1 MKVIV
6 RPPLTLPVTAL
17 NKSTPN
23 KMIIKTS
30 PIAFAVSLMLA
41 AGASAQIQG
50 PSTGST
56 PHATPLAA
64 GVTTWSIA
72 TVDNTGA
79 NPDDTFTN
87 LITGV
92 PNSYGMVGIPD
103 GMGSFDNGD
112 GTFTVL
118 MNHELGNT
126 AGAIRDHGSRGALVS
141 KWIVNKDTLAVVGG
155 ADLIQT
161 VKLWNGAGYTSYNSA
176 STMPNTGA
184 PYNGAFGRFCS
195 ADLPE
200 ISAFSNGLLG
210 TTARIFMNGEEIGA
224 PGRAFAHIVTGPEAG
239 VSYELP
245 RLGKFS
251 WENSNA
257 CPFPQN
263 KTVVIGM
270 DDASPGQVYVYVGT
284 KTNTGTEVD
293 KAGLTNGVL
302 YGVKVTGSPSESR
315 STNVGIA
322 AVGGTRPFTMQI
334 KNVNGNVENQ
344 TGAQLQTDS
353 VANGVTEFLRPED
366 GSWDTKNPNRF
377 YFATTDRYNQI
388 KDGVGLQDARSRL
401 WALEFTNIANPEAG
415 GVIRLLI
422 EGGETLA
429 NGGQN
434 MMDNIGTD
442 VDGNLTIVE
451 DVGNQQ
457 HNGKFSR
464 YNAATGALQI
474 LAQHDQAR
482 FGNIGVSAV
491 TPYSQD
497 EEFSGDHDIT
507 TIMAGSL
514 LNTGGVN
521 DRFYLFCDQAHYNT
535 GITTAQVEGGQMIL
549 LRAPAAPSPINN
561 AQSARSGTIRDRRTG
576 RYLQNFTV
584 TNTTA
589 ASLSGPL
596 HVALDNLT
604 TGVSLANGAGTTSNV
619 LPLGSPFIVIPGGP
633 LAPGASAS
641 VQLQFINP
649 SNGPINYHGRVL
661 NGLGT
666 P

>member
-1 MKVIV
+1 MI
-6 RPPLTLPVTAL
+6 AHA
-17 NKSTPN
+17 PN
-23 KMIIKTS
+23 NSKPTKMTNKTS
-30 PIAFAVSLMLA
+30 SIALAVSLVLA

-56 PHATPLAA
+56 PHATPVAA

-92 PNSYGMVGIPD
+92 PNSYGMAGIPD
-103 GMGSFDNGD
+103 GMGSFDNFD
-112 GTFTVL
+112 GTLTVL
-118 MNHELGNT
+118 MNHEIGNT
-126 AGAIRDHGSRGALVS
+126 NGVARAHGSVGAFVS

-155 ADLIQT
+155 ADLTQT

-176 STMPNTGA
+176 SPMPNLGA
-184 PYNGAFGRFCS
+184 PYRGAFGRFCS

-200 ISAFSNGLLG
+200 ISAFANGLLG
-210 TTARIFMNGEEIGA
+210 TTERIFMNGEEIGND
-224 PGRAFAHIVTGPEAG
+224 GRAFAHIVTGPEAG

-270 DDASPGQVYVYVGT
+270 DDTTPGQVYVYVGT

-293 KAGLTNGVL
+293 KAGLTNGAL
-302 YGVKVTGSPSESR
+302 YGVKVTGFPAESR
-315 STNVGIA
+315 STNLGSL

-334 KNVNGNVENQ
+334 KNGNGNVANQ
-344 TGAQLQTDS
+344 TGAQLQADS

-388 KDGVGLQDARSRL
+388 KDGVGAQDGRSRL
-401 WALEFTNIANPEAG
+401 WALEFTNIANPVAG
-415 GVIRLLI
+415 GVIRLLV
-422 EGGETLA
+422 EGGEILA

-442 VDGNLTIVE
+442 VDGNVTIVE

-464 YNAATGALQI
+464 YNAATGVLQI

-482 FGNIGVSAV
+482 FGNIGVAS
-491 TPYSQD
+491 TFPYSQD

-507 TIMAGSL
+507 AIMAGSA
-514 LNTGGVN
+514 LNTGGSS
-521 DRFYLFCDQAHYNT
+521 DRFYLFCDQAHYNNVSSP
-535 GITTAQVEGGQMIL
+535 GANLTTAQVEGGQIL
-549 LRAPAAPSPINN
+549 LMRAPAVTSPINN
-561 AQSARSGTIRDRRTG
+561 AQSARSGIIRDRRTG
-576 RYLQNFTV
+576 LYLQNFTV

-589 ASLSGPL
+589 ASLTGPFY
-596 HVALDNLT
+596 VALDNLT
-604 TGVSLANGAGTTSNV
+604 TGVSLANSAGTTLNV
-619 LPLGSPFIVIPGGP
+619 LPSGSPYLTITTGP
-633 LAPGASAS
+633 LAPSASAS
-641 VQLQFINP
+641 VQLQFTNP
-649 SNGPINYHGRVL
+649 SNGPVNYHGRVL
-661 NGLGT
+661 NGIAT